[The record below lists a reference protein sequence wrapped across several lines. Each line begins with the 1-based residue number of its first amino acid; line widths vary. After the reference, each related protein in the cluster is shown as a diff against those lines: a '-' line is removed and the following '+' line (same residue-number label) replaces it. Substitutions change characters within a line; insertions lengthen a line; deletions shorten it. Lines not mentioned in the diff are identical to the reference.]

1 MTIDPHP
8 DEPNEGMDAM
18 TSFDRR
24 RFLTGLAAAPVALTA
39 VTRPAFADW
48 RTQWPTLRYGII
60 TTETGDALSSTYKR
74 VDAYLG
80 RVLRVKTEMFFA
92 AEYAAVIEAL
102 KSNRIQLA
110 QLYAGSYSA
119 AFDAIQGDIEPLA
132 MNVASGAMGYHSY
145 LVVRADSPYRSLAE
159 MKGKK
164 IAMADPNSTSGYIMP
179 MYYLNK
185 QGIDLHQY
193 FSEAQFVGGHEP
205 ALLALLAG
213 TYDGVFTWRFP
224 NNSGG
229 TIKRMEEKGMLP
241 RDAFREI
248 WETPGMA
255 PNDPWTV
262 RKSAP
267 ADFKADVQKAL
278 VDLPTADPEAFHD
291 LYRGAMESL
300 VPVTHAAFEDFV
312 ELRRFNERMRRRRQ

>member
-1 MTIDPHP
+1 MNSI
-8 DEPNEGMDAM
+8 A
-18 TSFDRR
+18 RR
-24 RFLTGLAAAPVALTA
+24 QFLAGLVAAPAVLAAA
-39 VTRPAFADW
+39 TRPALANW
-48 RTQWPTLRYGII
+48 RERWPTLRYGII
-60 TTETGDALSSTYKR
+60 TTETGDALSSTYKGF
-74 VDAYLG
+74 DAYFSKALG
-80 RVLRVKTEMFFA
+80 VKTEMFFA

-110 QLYAGSYSA
+110 QLYAGSYAA

-145 LVVRADSPYRSLAE
+145 LVVKADSPYQKLEDLA
-159 MKGKK
+159 GKK
-164 IAMADPNSTSGYIMP
+164 IAMSDPNSTSGYIMP
-179 MYYLNK
+179 MYYLHK
-185 QGIDLHQY
+185 QGISLHDY
-193 FSEAQFVGGHEP
+193 FGEAQFVGGHEP
-205 ALLALLAG
+205 ALLALLNG
-213 TYDGVFTWRFP
+213 TFDGVFTWRFP

-241 RDAFREI
+241 KGAFREI

-267 ADFKADVQKAL
+267 ADLKADLQKVL
-278 VDLPTADPEAFHD
+278 IELPKAEPQAFHD

-300 VPVTHAAFEDFV
+300 VPVTHETFAEFV
-312 ELRRFNERMRRRRQ
+312 ELRRFNERMRRQRQ